1 MSGRQSGGQVR
12 YNRYEKARIL
22 GARALQVSYG
32 APVLIGTDQSEPIL
46 VAAEEYDA
54 GVLPFTGAP
63 RGSRAAMSRAHSV
76 ELRRILDS
84 RGNATV
90 EADVLTEDG
99 GFGRAAAPAGAS
111 TGAYEAVELPPGEA
125 IAAARRLA
133 VPRLEGTVHAG
144 DQRAVDATLR
154 GADGTD
160 DLSEIGANA
169 VVAISMAVAKA
180 AADTIGVPLYQHLGG
195 ALRGPSSDSFPVPL
209 GNVVGGGEHARDAT
223 DIQEFL
229 AVPVGAPNVVEA
241 AFANAR
247 VHGRVGDLFDDH
259 GITAGKGDEGAWA
272 PQTDDATA
280 FEIVDEAIET
290 VADDLGFEIR
300 MGLDVAATEL
310 VDDDGVYRYT
320 DVERTPDEQ
329 VDYVACVRRGP
340 TRRGGVRRL
349 RGADRPGRVADGDLW
364 RRPGR
369 HERRA
374 TPAWHRRRRRQQHP
388 DQAES
393 DRDAHRRGRRYQP
406 GGRERVHTR
415 HLASLGRDRRHHHRP
430 SRCRHRRAVR
440 QDRCG
445 RGRADGKA
453 ERADPDSRRRSL
465 TS

>member
-1 MSGRQSGGQVR
+1 
-12 YNRYEKARIL
+12 
-22 GARALQVSYG
+22 
-32 APVLIGTDQSEPIL
+32 
-46 VAAEEYDA
+46 
-54 GVLPFTGAP
+54 
-63 RGSRAAMSRAHSV
+63 MSRAHSV

-329 VDYVACVRRGP
+329 VDYVASLVDEYDLAYVEDPLDEEAFGDFAALTDRVGSRTEICGDDLFVTNVERLQRGIDD
-340 TRRGGVRRL
+340 
-349 RGADRPGRVADGDLW
+349 GAGNSILIKPNQIGTLTDAVDAINLAVANGF
-364 RRPGR
+364 
-369 HERRA
+369 
-374 TPAWHRRRRRQQHP
+374 TPVISHRSGETE
-388 DQAES
+388 DTTIA
-393 DRDAHRRGRRYQP
+393 
-406 GGRERVHTR
+406 
-415 HLASLGRDRRHHHRP
+415 HLAVATDAPFVKTG
-430 SRCRHRRAVR
+430 AVGGER
-440 QDRCG
+440 TAKLNELIRI
-445 RGRADGKA
+445 ADDA
-453 ERADPDSRRRSL
+453 V
-465 TS
+465 